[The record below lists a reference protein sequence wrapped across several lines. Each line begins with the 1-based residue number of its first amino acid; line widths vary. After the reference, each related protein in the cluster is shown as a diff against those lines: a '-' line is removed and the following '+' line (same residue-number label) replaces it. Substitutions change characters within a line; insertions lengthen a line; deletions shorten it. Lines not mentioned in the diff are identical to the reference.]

1 MGGWYCSQCAKIY
14 SLCLKKVQNAYFM
27 ACSPLCPA
35 LVRKTSLLTKKSK
48 LKVNLSLTWQMLGTP
63 GVTYIFLHIC
73 ILAFTSDTSNT
84 DRMLLSSAL
93 MSLNCWSHQKA
104 LKNWKMLIWITIA
117 MLYVE
122 LQKTKFVHRVCVFSS
137 FNFQARYQQR
147 SLGPIQQSTILVVDP
162 AKGGILKAS
171 GRNM

>member
-1 MGGWYCSQCAKIY
+1 MGSEN
-14 SLCLKKVQNAYFM
+14 VYFK

-35 LVRKTSLLTKKSK
+35 VVRKTSLLTKKSK
-48 LKVNLSLTWQMLGTP
+48 LNVNVSQTWQMLGTP

-73 ILAFTSDTSNT
+73 ILAFTSDTSIP
-84 DRMLLSSAL
+84 DSMLPSSEL

-104 LKNWKMLIWITIA
+104 LKKWKMFIWITIA

-122 LQKTKFVHRVCVFSS
+122 LQKKKFVLRVCVCVCLFSS